1 MKFFWNFNNL
11 NNFVRNDPDGVSLG
25 PILEGYF
32 HGGEGLTCGS
42 LAVSET
48 LKRIFDRYFK
58 FYFAFCLLG
67 FALLILLMN
76 IPRVLADEQPDGP
89 TVNPTPVES
98 IEEEPIGTFSIPEKF
113 YRWQV
118 YSSKTAHSLPQ
129 GHMEFTGS
137 SMKFKLTF

>member
-1 MKFFWNFNNL
+1 MNLLSNFNKLSNFVL
-11 NNFVRNDPDGVSLG
+11 NNPGKGSFGL
-25 PILEGYF
+25 IFEGNF
-32 HGGEGLTCGS
+32 NGGEGLTYGS

-48 LKRIFDRYFK
+48 LKRLFDRYFK

-67 FALLILLMN
+67 FVLLILLMN
-76 IPRVLADEQPDGP
+76 IPRVLADEQPDGH
-89 TVNPTPVES
+89 TTNPIPVES
-98 IEEEPIGTFSIPEKF
+98 PEEESIGTVSIPEKF